1 VVFEVF
7 GLNRS
12 FSAGSVENSVSS
24 PAVRRQKTRFF
35 DVLASNPSH
44 KIILG
49 VPETILGVP
58 EGGSGVP
65 DFASGITIS
74 NSGVPESRSGVP
86 DFVSGSAVFTSG
98 VPESVSGV
106 PDFDLGIPEFGLG
119 VAEIGS
125 ANPAAGPDRA
135 GTVPVGVGAGARQGH
150 QAGISN
156 RSGILFLPGPLVY
169 FAQNGSLGLSEPE
182 WMENSLRDLRSGG
195 VSQLFKTNTTSINL

>member
-1 VVFEVF
+1 LGDKLVSRTTQISRRRRSKTWFFEVF

-49 VPETILGVP
+49 VPETIL
-58 EGGSGVP
+58 
-65 DFASGITIS
+65 
-74 NSGVPESRSGVP
+74 GVPESRSGVP